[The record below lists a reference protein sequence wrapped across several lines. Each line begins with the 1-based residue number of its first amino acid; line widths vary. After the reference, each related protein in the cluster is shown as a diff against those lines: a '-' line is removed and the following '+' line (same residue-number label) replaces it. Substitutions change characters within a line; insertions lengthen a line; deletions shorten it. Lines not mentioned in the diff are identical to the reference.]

1 MMAAVR
7 KETEEFIDTLMVHHF
22 SEEGIRKAFSAKS
35 VREGDALW
43 QKQVEKRPVLSVMT
57 CTKDFPARFRKWIIP
72 WKE

>member
-1 MMAAVR
+1 MAAVR

-43 QKQVEKRPVLSVMT
+43 QKQVEKRPVYLS
-57 CTKDFPARFRKWIIP
+57 
-72 WKE
+72 